1 MVRKCSLDDNAS
13 EQNNTARKKK
23 LVLKKTLFSGER
35 LGLMQSMAGL
45 SAVLAQYSVRPA
57 PGAPRHP
64 KTYKVSSVV
73 QIIKGGLPL
82 IFEERVTR

>member
-1 MVRKCSLDDNAS
+1 M
-13 EQNNTARKKK
+13 E
-23 LVLKKTLFSGER
+23 
-35 LGLMQSMAGL
+35 SMAGL